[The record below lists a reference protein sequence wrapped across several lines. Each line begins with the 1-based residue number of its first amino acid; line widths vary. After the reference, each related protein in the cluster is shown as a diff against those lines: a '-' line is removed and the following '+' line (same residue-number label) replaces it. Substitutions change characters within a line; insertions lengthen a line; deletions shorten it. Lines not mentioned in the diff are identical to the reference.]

1 MTKEVALK
9 SKLLY
14 KIELQ
19 LLKMIPILIALCYLL
34 NTVLSYMEID
44 VPLLS
49 LIGGMSLLPIIFLYV
64 SSYVFRFCSYHR
76 IPLHYVV
83 ISDIISYY
91 DIYIGIPI
99 SYRTLFSIQCII
111 AGIAIILTLYL
122 KFKVCKNR

>member
-91 DIYIGIPI
+91 DIYISIPI